1 MEKLRVLGIT
11 LYLTLIQSVCFAEG
25 EGSGTSADAAKAETF
40 NQLQEIF
47 MKFGVDGAYNLQ
59 NQALYLIGV
68 FAVISL
74 CTTWALYTGEWQL
87 QQMVGVIIKTS
98 FFIMLAISWTDIL
111 AMIFEGFRTAGLVAA
126 GGAADSELLTPS
138 GIVSQGDVLTIELG
152 KSLAKGVAPSGA
164 SNPIQLLID
173 TFSMAPKM
181 VMVMITLFVVKAC
194 FFWMA
199 FSLVLVNIEFAMFT
213 CITML
218 MMPFGMLRWT
228 ETYFN
233 KAVNGVFHFG
243 IKMMVLY
250 FLLKLLMS
258 NTETFTWMSK
268 TAAPIGSTIGF
279 GDLINHMALIFLT
292 ALLVWLLPELAAGLL
307 DGTPNMSAGSAVA
320 GAGRAAGL
328 GRIGYSYGKS
338 GAQAVY
344 GAGRAVARSKKVQ
357 KAAAWV
363 GKWLPH

>member
-11 LYLTLIQSVCFAEG
+11 LYLTLIQSICFAAG
-25 EGSGTSADAAKAETF
+25 EGSGTSANAAKAETF
-40 NQLQEIF
+40 NELQKIF
-47 MKFGVDGAYNLQ
+47 MDLGVVGAYNLR

-98 FFIMLAISWTDIL
+98 FFIMLAITWTDML

-126 GGAADSELLTPS
+126 GGTADSEILTPS

-152 KSLAKGVAPSGA
+152 KSLAKGIAPSGA
-164 SNPIQLLID
+164 SNPIRLLID

-199 FSLVLVNIEFAMFT
+199 FSLVLVNVEFAMFT

-250 FLLKLLMS
+250 FLLKLLML

-279 GDLINHMALIFLT
+279 GDLLNHMAIIFLT

>member
-1 MEKLRVLGIT
+1 
-11 LYLTLIQSVCFAEG
+11 
-25 EGSGTSADAAKAETF
+25 
-40 NQLQEIF
+40 
-47 MKFGVDGAYNLQ
+47 
-59 NQALYLIGV
+59 
-68 FAVISL
+68 
-74 CTTWALYTGEWQL
+74 
-87 QQMVGVIIKTS
+87 
-98 FFIMLAISWTDIL
+98 
-111 AMIFEGFRTAGLVAA
+111 
-126 GGAADSELLTPS
+126 
-138 GIVSQGDVLTIELG
+138 
-152 KSLAKGVAPSGA
+152 
-164 SNPIQLLID
+164 
-173 TFSMAPKM
+173 
-181 VMVMITLFVVKAC
+181 MITLFVVKAC

-250 FLLKLLMS
+250 FLLRLLMS

-363 GKWLPH
+363 GKWLPR

>member
-1 MEKLRVLGIT
+1 MAKVRVLCIT
-11 LYLTLIQSVCFAEG
+11 FILSLIQSVCFAAVDP
-25 EGSGTSADAAKAETF
+25 SKTGTFDKM
-40 NQLQEIF
+40 QEVF
-47 MKFGVDGAYNLQ
+47 MTYGVDGTFNLQ

-74 CTTWALYTGEWQL
+74 CTTWVLYTGEWQL

-98 FFIMLAISWTDIL
+98 FFIMLALCWSDIL
-111 AMIFEGFRTAGLVAA
+111 NMIFSGFRTAGLVAA
-126 GGAADSELLTPS
+126 GESADAKVWTAS
-138 GIVSQGDVLTIELG
+138 GIISMGDKTTGALYDAIFNT
-152 KSLAKGVAPSGA
+152 SSNASGVEALKNA
-164 SNPIQLLID
+164 ISNLPTMLMGLV
-173 TFSMAPKM
+173 AW
-181 VMVMITLFVVKAC
+181 FVIKAC

-243 IKMMVLY
+243 VKMMVLY
-250 FLLKLLMS
+250 FILGMLKA
-258 NTETFTWMSK
+258 NAETFTWLG
-268 TAAPIGSTIGF
+268 AEAQAIGSNISY
-279 GDLINHMALIFLT
+279 GDVFNQMALIFLT

-328 GRIGYSYGKS
+328 GRTGYNLGK
-338 GAQAVY
+338 GVVNGIKDIRQ
-344 GAGRAVARSKKVQ
+344 GINKV
-357 KAAAWV
+357 KTSTRNRNERRRISAPDGW
-363 GKWLPH
+363 GPMI

>member
-1 MEKLRVLGIT
+1 
-11 LYLTLIQSVCFAEG
+11 
-25 EGSGTSADAAKAETF
+25 
-40 NQLQEIF
+40 
-47 MKFGVDGAYNLQ
+47 
-59 NQALYLIGV
+59 
-68 FAVISL
+68 
-74 CTTWALYTGEWQL
+74 
-87 QQMVGVIIKTS
+87 
-98 FFIMLAISWTDIL
+98 MLAISWTDIL

-250 FLLKLLMS
+250 FLLRLLMS

-292 ALLVWLLPELAAGLL
+292 ALRMAASGTGGWFVRWHAEYVSRFGCCRRGSCSRVRQDRLQLWEKWCSGSVWGR
-307 DGTPNMSAGSAVA
+307 TGSCQVKK
-320 GAGRAAGL
+320 GSKCCCMGRE
-328 GRIGYSYGKS
+328 
-338 GAQAVY
+338 V
-344 GAGRAVARSKKVQ
+344 
-357 KAAAWV
+357 AAALKREKQDWE
-363 GKWLPH
+363 